1 MSEETKKLLPCPFC
15 GGEADLEH
23 YTVGTWDD
31 PEDRYEVDCTRCN
44 ASIESQSTEAEAVE
58 AWNKRAETT
67 VETLMRVFAYDAICG
82 VCDKRKERTAK
93 VTHRDKFYISCKK
106 YDYGKCSACE
116 AYVNKGDLYC
126 KRCGAKLD
134 WGE

>member
-67 VETLMRVFAYDAICG
+67 VETLMRVFAYDATCG

-93 VTHRDKFYISCKK
+93 VDRMDG
-106 YDYGKCSACE
+106 D
-116 AYVNKGDLYC
+116 AYCDL
-126 KRCGAKLD
+126 RARIA
-134 WGE
+134 

>member
-1 MSEETKKLLPCPFC
+1 M
-15 GGEADLEH
+15 
-23 YTVGTWDD
+23 GTN
-31 PEDRYEVDCTRCN
+31 PR
-44 ASIESQSTEAEAVE
+44 
-58 AWNKRAETT
+58 
-67 VETLMRVFAYDAICG
+67 TLIKVFAYDATCG

-134 WGE
+134 WGEA